1 MGRAVVVVL
10 ARQLAVRAWVA
21 AALGGSHQ
29 LREQVFPAVVRP
41 VVARPAAEG
50 RAVVVVLARLLAVRA
65 WVAAASGG
73 SHQLRE
79 QVAAQH
85 AVQQIVPVVAEGRED
100 HAVEVVRQMGAQAWL
115 AAALGCPAV

>member
-1 MGRAVVVVL
+1 MRHPL
-10 ARQLAVRAWVA
+10 AAVR
-21 AALGGSHQ
+21 HP
-29 LREQVFPAVVRP
+29 PAVRP
-41 VVARPAAEG
+41 VVASPAAVV

-79 QVAAQH
+79 HVFPAVDAEQ

-100 HAVEVVRQMGAQAWL
+100 HAAEVVRQMGARAWL